1 MGIQVE
7 VNAVSGDVEKV
18 AIEFLMRILL
28 GMEVDPV
35 ADWPIIRWVILMS
48 PDYRR
53 EEQANNPL
61 QINAERVA
69 LAIVAYQE
77 GAEPGV
83 RTYLAGWVHE

>member
-1 MGIQVE
+1 MGIQIE
-7 VNAVSGDVEKV
+7 VSAVSGDVEKV

-28 GMEVDPV
+28 GMEIDPV
-35 ADWPIIRWVILMS
+35 ADWPIIRWVILMT

-69 LAIVAYQE
+69 RAIAAYRE
-77 GAEPGV
+77 GGRPGV
-83 RTYLAGWVHE
+83 RTHLAGWVLE